1 MPPKP
6 KYSAEAL
13 IKVSREII
21 EEKGLEGL
29 SAREISGRLG
39 STTAPI
45 FTYFGSMDELVK
57 AVYNSICEDCKE
69 YLLNSLD
76 SSTSL
81 VKFCL
86 RWIRYARDNPR
97 FYELIFLL
105 RGQTEELSIIT
116 RKKFKE
122 MLTPIIAIVAHD
134 YDIELHEAESVVDK
148 MIIFMMGICVNVV
161 NNVHQYK
168 DEEIENIISECS
180 TTIINGIYYSKNNTS
195 I

>member
-1 MPPKP
+1 MLRKL
-6 KYSAEAL
+6 K
-13 IKVSREII
+13 KKEII

-81 VKFCL
+81 IKFCL
-86 RWIRYARDNPR
+86 RWIGYARENPR

-122 MLTPIIAIVAHD
+122 MFNCKIGLQYILYDGDIKRNGEII
-134 YDIELHEAESVVDK
+134 YLPY
-148 MIIFMMGICVNVV
+148 FMA
-161 NNVHQYK
+161 
-168 DEEIENIISECS
+168 SLL
-180 TTIINGIYYSKNNTS
+180 
-195 I
+195 